1 MDSKRD
7 AIEDV
12 SSANKLSSVGIDEKL
27 SYGEETT
34 RNRREIHGFSA
45 AEDELPKGYYRSS
58 YFLGTFLATTLSQTS
73 GVGTYVMMA
82 AVIGQINSDI
92 GPDSNIFWVF
102 TVYTLST
109 AVGLLLFGRLTDLFG
124 RRWFFI
130 GASLLGLVG
139 SLICALAQNI
149 PTVIG
154 GEVLIGLGATAGLFS
169 IWPLRLE

>member
-1 MDSKRD
+1 
-7 AIEDV
+7 
-12 SSANKLSSVGIDEKL
+12 
-27 SYGEETT
+27 
-34 RNRREIHGFSA
+34 
-45 AEDELPKGYYRSS
+45 
-58 YFLGTFLATTLSQTS
+58 
-73 GVGTYVMMA
+73 MMA